1 MSISITLPRF
11 DVRPLIAAGVALVGF
26 VMFLPPVP
34 AYAGEKSVFGDVVVE
49 GDEYAGGVST
59 VFGDASVRGPVA
71 GDVHSAFGDVEI
83 GGAEATVGG
92 SVNSGFGDIT
102 VRAPVDGEVD
112 AGFGDV
118 IVNSRVGG
126 DLDVD
131 HGDTHLGREAM
142 VVGDVR
148 PGSGEYDPHPEAV
161 VNGHLVT
168 GTMPDIGSSEND
180 DLIGYIGWFFAAAGF
195 AACVVLAAVA
205 APRSLSAAARRAEEV
220 PGWSLLVG
228 LVSVPAVL
236 VLSVALAISVVGV
249 PLLLLM
255 APAYLALVFYG
266 ALVAAFFVGRK
277 VVLATG
283 RYRSGNTLAAVV
295 GAVLVAATALIPYL
309 GEILL
314 FALALLGTGAAI
326 LALASRGRKR
336 RPAYPSYEAFV
347 SDRRDA

>member
-1 MSISITLPRF
+1 MSMSVTFPRF
-11 DVRPLIAAGVALVGF
+11 DARPLIAASVALVGF
-26 VMFLPPVP
+26 VMLLPPLP

-49 GDEYAGGVST
+49 PGTYEGEVST

-71 GDVHSAFGDVEI
+71 GDVHSAFGDVRVD
-83 GGAEATVGG
+83 AEVGG

-102 VRAPVDGEVD
+102 VRRPVAGEVD

-118 IVNSRVGG
+118 VVNSRVGG
-126 DLDVD
+126 DVDVD
-131 HGDTHLGREAM
+131 YGDTHLGSGAM

-148 PGSGEYDPHPEAV
+148 PGSGEYDLHPESV
-161 VNGHLVT
+161 VNGNMVT
-168 GTMPDIGSSEND
+168 GTMPDIGSSGND
-180 DLIGYIGWFFAAAGF
+180 DLIGYIGWFFATAGF
-195 AACVVLAAVA
+195 AACVVLAAVV
-205 APRSLSAAARRAEEV
+205 APRSLSAAARRAGEV

-236 VLSVALAISVVGV
+236 ILSVALAISVVGV

-283 RYRSGNTLAAVV
+283 RYRSGNAMAAVV
-295 GAVLVAATALIPYL
+295 GAVLVAATALIPFL

-326 LALASRGRKR
+326 LALASRGRTR

>member
-1 MSISITLPRF
+1 MSVTLRRF
-11 DVRPLIAAGVALVGF
+11 DARPLIVASVALVGL
-26 VMFLPPVP
+26 VMFLPPLP

-49 GDEYAGGVST
+49 RGEYEGEVST
-59 VFGDASVRGPVA
+59 VFGDARVRGPVA
-71 GDVHSAFGDVEI
+71 GDVHSAFGDV
-83 GGAEATVGG
+83 TVDDSVGG

-102 VRAPVDGEVD
+102 VRAPVGGEVD

-118 IVNSRVGG
+118 HVNALVRG
-126 DLDVD
+126 DVEVD
-131 HGDTHLGREAM
+131 HGDVVLGPDT
-142 VVGDVR
+142 VVMGHVR
-148 PGSGEYDPHPEAV
+148 PGSGEIDQHPGAV
-161 VNGHLVT
+161 LSESMGSGV
-168 GTMPDIGSSEND
+168 MPDFGSSKND
-180 DLIGYIGWFFAAAGF
+180 DLFGYIGWFFAAAGF
-195 AACVVLAAVA
+195 AACVMLAAVV

-236 VLSVALAISVVGV
+236 VLSVALAVSVVGV

-283 RYRSGNTLAAVV
+283 HYRSGNTLAAAV
-295 GAVLVAATALIPYL
+295 GAILVAATALIPFL

-326 LALASRGRKR
+326 LALASRR
-336 RPAYPSYEAFV
+336 RTTYPSYEAFV

>member
-1 MSISITLPRF
+1 MSISVTFPRF
-11 DVRPLIAAGVALVGF
+11 DARPLIAASVALVGL
-26 VMFLPPVP
+26 VMLLPPLP
-34 AYAGEKSVFGDVVVE
+34 AYAVEKSVFRDVTVE
-49 GDEYAGGVST
+49 RGAYGGEVST
-59 VFGDASVRGPVA
+59 VFGDVRVRGPVA
-71 GDVHSAFGDVEI
+71 GDVHSAFGDV
-83 GGAEATVGG
+83 GVDAGVGG
-92 SVNSGFGDIT
+92 SVNSGFGDIV
-102 VRAPVDGEVD
+102 VRDPVAGEVD

-118 IVNSRVGG
+118 YVNSSVGG
-126 DLDVD
+126 DVDVD
-131 HGDTHLGREAM
+131 HGGIRLGRDALVM
-142 VVGDVR
+142 GDVR
-148 PGSGEYDPHPEAV
+148 SGSGEVDFHPESV
-161 VNGHLVT
+161 VNGNMGT
-168 GTMPDIGSSEND
+168 GMMPDFGSSGDD

-195 AACVVLAAVA
+195 AACVVLAAVV

-236 VLSVALAISVVGV
+236 VLSVALAVSVVGV

-283 RYRSGNTLAAVV
+283 RYRSGNALAAVV
-295 GAVLVAATALIPYL
+295 GAVLVAATALIPFL
-309 GEILL
+309 GELLL

-326 LALASRGRKR
+326 LALVSRRRVR
-336 RPAYPSYEAFV
+336 RPDYPSYEAFV